1 MILAKTVKLI
11 KLVFNMDKEDEET
24 NKKKRLFLDSYFTCI
39 TRYSGI
45 GKNNTLSYM
54 FYCAFDCPGIIYVV
68 TLQSK
73 GKPITIIENIKDN
86 NSFYCSIPLDKLEL
100 IDNYLER
107 IENELVYFLFDNGI
121 LEITVNEKSTTPSM
135 ICRVIARNREDATLI
150 FESADLL
157 PPPKPYI

>member
-1 MILAKTVKLI
+1 
-11 KLVFNMDKEDEET
+11 
-24 NKKKRLFLDSYFTCI
+24 
-39 TRYSGI
+39 
-45 GKNNTLSYM
+45 M

-73 GKPITIIENIKDN
+73 GKPITIIENIKD